1 MGPWPRFPHPQ
12 LVEKDEK
19 VVEKECIKLAKV
31 RKRVYVRMGEVKIL
45 PHYFSVP
52 KGEDIRMVYNRTLSG
67 SNSSLWA
74 PNFALPTVGSTL

>member
-31 RKRVYVRMGEVKIL
+31 GSRGYIRMGEVKIL
-45 PHYFSVP
+45 MHYFLMP
-52 KGEDIRMVYNRTLSG
+52 KVEDMSMVYNRILSG
-67 SNSSLWA
+67 LNS
-74 PNFALPTVGSTL
+74 AL